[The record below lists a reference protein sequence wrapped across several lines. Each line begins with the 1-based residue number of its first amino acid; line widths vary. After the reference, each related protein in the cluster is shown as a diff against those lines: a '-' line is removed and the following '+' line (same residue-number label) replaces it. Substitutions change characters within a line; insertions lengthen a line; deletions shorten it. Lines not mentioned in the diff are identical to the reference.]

1 MVRVAG
7 DASPGRLRTR
17 RKLHRLPVNSQRL
30 SVVPTQVVVR
40 PRLVPPGMLYCK
52 SFLKQFFSWTKRIQ
66 NSIKNSFLGTPRFHR
81 RKSSNTSLIDGCD
94 IGDGSGYMSN
104 STSTDSEKKSWF
116 KDVWNSVNQDQ
127 NYSIIIH
134 EQHHQKVKN
143 QLIQV
148 VSAPIFHFKKN
159 PSDFSFHTRS
169 DARVPT
175 SKYNRNIISRKV
187 LVNAI

>member
-1 MVRVAG
+1 MARVAG
-7 DASPGRLRTR
+7 VVSHGRLRTHQKLLR
-17 RKLHRLPVNSQRL
+17 RRAQSPLL
-30 SVVPTQVVVR
+30 SVVPIQVVVHLH
-40 PRLVPPGMLYCK
+40 PVLPGGLYK
-52 SFLKQFFSWTKRIQ
+52 LNFSAVFVFSWTKRIQ

-148 VSAPIFHFKKN
+148 
-159 PSDFSFHTRS
+159 
-169 DARVPT
+169 
-175 SKYNRNIISRKV
+175 
-187 LVNAI
+187 L